1 MSGVNSSQDVDID
14 LGRLFGALWEK
25 RLRIGIVT
33 AGVAGLA
40 FLATGLMSPEYKSE
54 AQILIE
60 LRQPEYSAGGQ
71 VQGGGSDPV
80 LDELGISSQVQ
91 LLQSVDLI
99 KQVAREMKLY
109 ELEEF
114 DPDAHPSLLKTLAI
128 SAGLVKNP
136 LDVAPEERVL
146 NEFREKLQVYQ
157 ISNSR
162 VIGVQFTSEDPKLA
176 AAIPNKIAE
185 VYFSLQ
191 SGAKLDT
198 NTEAAR
204 WLEPEIANLREKVR
218 EAEAKVAAYRA
229 SSDLLRTGTDQ
240 TFAGQQ
246 LNDISGEITRL
257 RGEKADAEAKA
268 QSVRSALASGGN
280 VDTIADV
287 VASPMIQRLKEQE
300 SNIQAQ
306 ISDLSTS
313 LLEGHPRLKGLR
325 GQLSSVQAQLQSE
338 TKKILLSLENDA
350 KVAGLREQQ
359 LLQQLNTLKADSARA
374 DEEEVGLNALE
385 REAAAHR
392 QLLETYLS
400 RYREAASRVGSDA
413 TPADAR
419 LVSRAV
425 EPQNVNFPKKIP
437 ITIIAALATFLI
449 YSVIIMLGELFSGR
463 AWKTEGEVAHAN
475 DAMSAPRPV
484 RRPAA
489 ASAEAMG
496 DDEGD
501 MEPVHT
507 VSASESASAPARL
520 SSAVRSAAER
530 LVSRTPTTEDK
541 GSADNE
547 TVSRPALIA
556 DPEEDR
562 AFSAAAVARHMAE
575 ALVPVAICV
584 SPSGDKGSA
593 LTVELARRIADK
605 GLHTLLV
612 DMTGTGYPSK
622 LMTPSAKLA
631 GISNIL
637 AGTAQIAAS
646 IHPDMYSAAHIIPRG
661 YADMEQA
668 MRAADRLPMIVD
680 ALSEAYDC
688 VIIECG
694 PAEAR
699 GIDRLSRHPQTE
711 LILTAPDES
720 EAEIATIMSGF
731 SAAGYNE
738 VILVA
743 GAPESASPKGRGRRW
758 KVA

>member
-1 MSGVNSSQDVDID
+1 MSGVSSSQDVDID
-14 LGRLFGALWEK
+14 LGRLFGAIWEK
-25 RLRIGIVT
+25 KFRIGLVT
-33 AGVAGLA
+33 AAAAGLA
-40 FLATGLMSPEYKSE
+40 FLGTSLISPEYQSE

-60 LRQPEYSAGGQ
+60 LRQPDYSVGGP
-71 VQGGGSDPV
+71 VQGSSSDPV

-91 LLQSVDLI
+91 LLQSADLM
-99 KQVAREMKLY
+99 KQVARDMKLY
-109 ELEEF
+109 ELKEF
-114 DPDAHPSLLKTLAI
+114 DPDAHPSLLKTLAVTF
-128 SAGLVKNP
+128 GLVKNP
-136 LDVAPEERVL
+136 LDVPPEERVL
-146 NEFREKLQVYQ
+146 NAFKEKLQVYQ
-157 ISNSR
+157 VNNSR
-162 VIGVQFTSEDPKLA
+162 VIGIEFTSEDPKLA

-218 EAEAKVAAYRA
+218 DAEAKVAAYRS

-268 QSVRSALASGGN
+268 ESVRNALSSGRS

-287 VASPMIQRLKEQE
+287 VSSPMIQRLKEQE

-325 GQLSSVQAQLQSE
+325 GQLSSVQQQIQTE

-359 LLQQLNTLKADSARA
+359 LMQQLNTLKADSARA
-374 DEEEVGLNALE
+374 GEEEVGLNALE
-385 REAAAHR
+385 REATAQR
-392 QLLETYLS
+392 QLLETYLT

-425 EPQNVNFPKKIP
+425 EPQNVHFPKKLP

-449 YSVIIMLGELFSGR
+449 YSVVIMLGELFSGR
-463 AWKTEGEVAHAN
+463 AWKVEQDNEAANTNDLPEEAPQYEVAVATRN
-475 DAMSAPRPV
+475 QFADAEPV
-484 RRPAA
+484 AHLSVEPEKNAEDAALSRHVLRAA
-489 ASAEAMG
+489 A
-496 DDEGD
+496 
-501 MEPVHT
+501 ME
-507 VSASESASAPARL
+507 RL
-520 SSAVRSAAER
+520 SRKSAIDAPSLAES
-530 LVSRTPTTEDK
+530 V
-541 GSADNE
+541 
-547 TVSRPALIA
+547 
-556 DPEEDR
+556 DPEEER
-562 AFSAAAVARHMAE
+562 AFSAAAVARHLIDN
-575 ALVPVAICV
+575 LVPVAICV

-593 LTVELARRIADK
+593 LTVELARRISAK
-605 GLHTLLV
+605 GLHTLLI

-631 GISNIL
+631 GVTNIL

-646 IHPDMYSAAHIIPRG
+646 IHPDLHSAAHIIPRG
-661 YADMEQA
+661 YADTERA
-668 MRAADRLPMIVD
+668 MRAADRIPMIVG

-688 VIIECG
+688 VLIECG
-694 PAEAR
+694 PAEAL
-699 GIDRLSRHPQTE
+699 GIDRLSRNTKTE
-711 LILTAPDES
+711 IILTAPDET
-720 EAEIATIMSGF
+720 EQEIATIMGAF
-731 SAAGYNE
+731 SDAGHNE
-738 VILVA
+738 VILMA
-743 GAPESASPKGRGRRW
+743 GSPKDASPKGRGRRW